1 MADKVLVAR
10 VSMPASAKRGDVI
23 TIKTLIQHDM
33 ETGYRRD
40 EQGKVVP
47 RDIIAKFVVTY
58 AGAEIFRADTFPGV
72 SANPFFAFTTVA
84 VDTGELVFTW
94 TDLAGQ
100 TTQQTKT
107 LTVT

>member
-1 MADKVLVAR
+1 MADTPVTR
-10 VSMPASAKRGDVI
+10 VSMPTSAKRGDVI

-40 EQGKVVP
+40 EQGRVVP

-58 AGAEIFRADTFPGV
+58 GGTEIFRADTFPGI
-72 SANPFFAFTTVA
+72 SANPFVAFTTVA
-84 VDTGELVFTW
+84 TVTADLVFTW

-100 TTQQTKT
+100 TTRQTKT

>member
-1 MADKVLVAR
+1 MADKDYVTRVA
-10 VSMPASAKRGDVI
+10 MPASAKRGDVI

-40 EQGKVVP
+40 EQGRVVP

-58 AGAEIFRADTFPGV
+58 AGTEIFRADTFPGM
-72 SANPFFAFTTVA
+72 SANPFLAFTTIA
-84 VDTGELVFTW
+84 TETAELTFTW
-94 TDLAGQ
+94 TDLAGGITRQ
-100 TTQQTKT
+100 SKT